1 MPKALCSR
9 PRKTM
14 PTMTENRSALRL
26 AGALA
31 LAIAAI
37 APASVLADV
46 PQPTPGPPVT
56 GGWHELRPSDPE
68 LVAVAAF
75 VVPRLPVR
83 RARLLR
89 IEGGE
94 RQVVA
99 GMNYRIGLQLTDRSR
114 WLALVWHKLDG
125 TYELTRVGPSK
136 VH

>member
-1 MPKALCSR
+1 
-9 PRKTM
+9 
-14 PTMTENRSALRL
+14 MTQTSMTRRL

-31 LAIAAI
+31 LALAAFSPGN
-37 APASVLADV
+37 ALAEPV
-46 PQPTPGPPVT
+46 PLPSPSVT

-83 RARLLR
+83 RARLRR

-99 GMNYRIGLQLTDRSR
+99 GMNYRIGLQLTDGSR

-125 TYELTRVGPSK
+125 TYQLTRVGPSK

>member
-1 MPKALCSR
+1 
-9 PRKTM
+9 
-14 PTMTENRSALRL
+14 MTKINSALRT
-26 AGALA
+26 AGAFALA
-31 LAIAAI
+31 LAAFTPAA
-37 APASVLADV
+37 ALADV
-46 PQPTPGPPVT
+46 APPPPSPPVT
-56 GGWHELRPSDPE
+56 NGWHELRPNDPE

>member
-1 MPKALCSR
+1 
-9 PRKTM
+9 
-14 PTMTENRSALRL
+14 MTARIPALRL
-26 AGALA
+26 EGAFALA
-31 LAIAAI
+31 LAAC
-37 APASVLADV
+37 APAAVLADV
-46 PQPTPGPPVT
+46 APPPPTPSPPVT

-125 TYELTRVGPSK
+125 SYVLTRVGPSK

>member
-1 MPKALCSR
+1 
-9 PRKTM
+9 
-14 PTMTENRSALRL
+14 MTARSTSLRL
-26 AGALA
+26 AGAFA
-31 LAIAAI
+31 LGLVAL
-37 APASVLADV
+37 APASVLAEG
-46 PQPTPGPPVT
+46 TPSQPVT

-99 GMNYRIGLQLTDRSR
+99 GTNYRIGLQLTDRSR
-114 WLALVWHKLDG
+114 WLALVWRKLDG
-125 TYELTRVGPSK
+125 TYQLTRVGPSN

>member
-1 MPKALCSR
+1 
-9 PRKTM
+9 
-14 PTMTENRSALRL
+14 MTARNRALRP
-26 AGALA
+26 AGAFALA
-31 LAIAAI
+31 LAALSPVATF
-37 APASVLADV
+37 AEG
-46 PQPTPGPPVT
+46 TPSQPVT

-94 RQVVA
+94 RQVAA

-114 WLALVWHKLDG
+114 WLATVWHKLDG
-125 TYELTRVGPSK
+125 TYVLTRVGPSH

>member
-1 MPKALCSR
+1 MPQNT
-9 PRKTM
+9 PI
-14 PTMTENRSALRL
+14 LRL
-26 AGALA
+26 IGAISIALA
-31 LAIAAI
+31 ALV
-37 APASVLADV
+37 PASVRAELS
-46 PQPTPGPPVT
+46 PPPSPPVT

-83 RARLLR
+83 RPRLLR

-114 WLALVWHKLDG
+114 WLALVWRKLDG
-125 TYELTRVGPSK
+125 TYQLTRVGPSK

>member
-1 MPKALCSR
+1 
-9 PRKTM
+9 
-14 PTMTENRSALRL
+14 MTARNQALRL
-26 AGALA
+26 AGAFAHGLTIISLAA
-31 LAIAAI
+31 LAT
-37 APASVLADV
+37 APALAELS
-46 PQPTPGPPVT
+46 PPPGPPVV
-56 GGWHELRPSDPE
+56 GGFHELRPNDPE

-99 GMNYRIGLQLTDRSR
+99 GMNYRIGVQLTDGSR

-125 TYELTRVGPSK
+125 TYVLTRFGPSK

>member
-1 MPKALCSR
+1 M
-9 PRKTM
+9 
-14 PTMTENRSALRL
+14 
-26 AGALA
+26 
-31 LAIAAI
+31 
-37 APASVLADV
+37 AP
-46 PQPTPGPPVT
+46 PPPTPSPPVT

-125 TYELTRVGPSK
+125 SYVLTRVGPSK

>member
-1 MPKALCSR
+1 MITNHP
-9 PRKTM
+9 
-14 PTMTENRSALRL
+14 ALRL

-31 LAIAAI
+31 LALAALT
-37 APASVLADV
+37 PAAALAELS
-46 PQPTPGPPVT
+46 PPPSPPVT

-83 RARLLR
+83 GARLLR

-99 GMNYRIGLQLTDRSR
+99 GMNYRIGLQLTNGSR

-125 TYELTRVGPSK
+125 SYVLTRVGPSK